1 MNVGD
6 KVRVK
11 FIPGVPEPRE
21 VFADSYTIQA
31 VNEVEGDYYLDGNMD
46 GYIFSEESIEL
57 VEPKAEV
64 IKVMYHTNRI
74 DRLGAI
80 DKGDWIDMRCAEEV
94 DMKKGEFRLIP
105 LGVSMKLP
113 EGYEAHVVPRSS
125 TYMKFGIIQAN
136 HFGVIDNSYSGD
148 TDEWKFPAIAV
159 RDTVIH
165 ANDRICQFRIEKI
178 QPRIVFEEVE
188 HLSADSRGGFGST
201 GVQ

>member
-11 FIPGVPEPRE
+11 FIPGVSEPRE

-74 DRLGAI
+74 DRL
-80 DKGDWIDMRCAEEV
+80 V
-94 DMKKGEFRLIP
+94 
-105 LGVSMKLP
+105 
-113 EGYEAHVVPRSS
+113 
-125 TYMKFGIIQAN
+125 
-136 HFGVIDNSYSGD
+136 
-148 TDEWKFPAIAV
+148 
-159 RDTVIH
+159 
-165 ANDRICQFRIEKI
+165 
-178 QPRIVFEEVE
+178 
-188 HLSADSRGGFGST
+188 
-201 GVQ
+201 